1 MVQAGERA
9 GAVANLIETMTT
21 DERSTVSPDLQVL
34 GTKVPL
40 LVYLRELRDRR
51 HFAYALAENDLR
63 AKHMNSILG
72 QLWHLL
78 NPAMMITVYFFIF
91 GVLLG
96 ARDGVENYVTFL
108 VAGLVIFRFSQNT
121 IVGGCR
127 CIPQNLGLIRSIQF
141 PRALVP
147 ISVLL
152 ENLMALA
159 PALGLVLVVAII
171 DGVSFGPRI
180 LLLPVV
186 IALASMFSLGLA
198 MFGARL
204 GAAVTDLQQVLPH
217 FFRIMLYMSGV
228 LFSVRNSIDNELL
241 WKLFAINPFFDLV
254 SLGRWTITGHPV
266 DRYVVI
272 GLVSWAFIG
281 LGLGGTYFRRAEH
294 RYGA

>member
-1 MVQAGERA
+1 MVDILMAA
-9 GAVANLIETMTT
+9 MIT
-21 DERSTVSPDLQVL
+21 DERPADTQGLQVL
-34 GTKVPL
+34 GTRIPL
-40 LVYLRELRDRR
+40 SIYLSELWDRR
-51 HFAYALAENDLR
+51 HFAYALAENDMR
-63 AKHMNSILG
+63 AKHMNSFLG

-78 NPAMMITVYFFIF
+78 NPAMMIGVYFLIF
-91 GVLLG
+91 GVILS
-96 ARDGVENYVTFL
+96 ARDGVDNYVTFL
-108 VAGLVIFRFSQNT
+108 VAGLMVFRFSQNT

-152 ENLMALA
+152 ENLMALV
-159 PALGLVLVVAII
+159 PALGLIVVVALI
-171 DGVSFGPRI
+171 DGVTFGPRI
-180 LLLPVV
+180 LMLPVV
-186 IALASMFSLGLA
+186 IALGSMFSLGIG

-204 GAAVTDLQQVLPH
+204 GSVVSDLQQVLPH

-228 LFSVRNSIDNELL
+228 LFSVRDSLENELL

-254 SLGRWTITGHPV
+254 SLGRWTITGHAV

-272 GLVSWAFIG
+272 GLVAWAF
-281 LGLGGTYFRRAEH
+281 LGLILGGAYFRRAEH